1 MPTFLLVPR
10 AEGRADPDWEA
21 SLHDGPCHVTA
32 PDERMARRYADGA
45 FCRAV
50 VERPPGGGAR
60 TLASPWSQPRLMRAV
75 RSRGAMTPMRGWWRG
90 LVAAPPNMPFYAQE
104 CRDTRGA

>member
-1 MPTFLLVPR
+1 MPTFLLVPW
-10 AEGRADPDWEA
+10 AEGRADPGWEA

-60 TLASPWSQPRLMRAV
+60 TLASPWSQPRLVRAV
-75 RSRGAMTPMRGWWRG
+75 PVARSDDADAGMVEG
-90 LVAAPPNMPFYAQE
+90 LVQVPAGPDDAPLRVAA
-104 CRDTRGA
+104 RVR